1 MWTIPLKWSN
11 CVWQPLESEAGGNG
25 ANSDEPLFLKQLVSG
40 RTDIPAP
47 LAPDASVC

>member
-1 MWTIPLKWSN
+1 VDDSPEVEQLCFAK
-11 CVWQPLESEAGGNG
+11 PLESEVRGHG

-47 LAPDASVC
+47 LALAASVC